1 MPMCTPSSTPLSTST
16 RVCFMLVALFPAISW
31 TAKCHPCSQIPA
43 LASMPPVIMRHSS
56 LPWLLL
62 SRNISFFSSPPTLA
76 ATYESTCF
84 TLTFLWYNASSV
96 MHKDKNCAGGLE
108 TIERTRSSLQKS
120 SKVLRVGISFFYYPC
135 PLNKKD
141 SVTTK
146 STESNSQK
154 LSFQDSI
161 LLHSKN
167 IGNKQKTKLS

>member
-1 MPMCTPSSTPLSTST
+1 MHPLLHPPFNFYSCLLHAGGTIPRNKLNCKMSPLFTDTCPCKHASSYHKAFILAMIASIQKH
-16 RVCFMLVALFPAISW
+16 LILFIS
-31 TAKCHPCSQIPA
+31 
-43 LASMPPVIMRHSS
+43 
-56 LPWLLL
+56 
-62 SRNISFFSSPPTLA
+62 PTLA

-96 MHKDKNCAGGLE
+96 MHKDKNSAGGWE
-108 TIERTRSSLQKS
+108 TVERTRPSLQKS

-154 LSFQDSI
+154 LSFKDSI

-167 IGNKQKTKLS
+167 IGNKQQTKLS